1 MKKLNSLLLSPK
13 EDFEILGR
21 YHEVF
26 LEFLPIPIFLLN
38 NCGQI
43 VLMNKKFEQ
52 LSGYYS
58 SELLNKNL
66 NYLFVEENKC
76 DQLLLAALTDNQ
88 NAQKKLK
95 LKNRNGKTIST
106 VCCAIAEKNFAGQPI
121 GFFLY
126 INPTNKDLVNY
137 QLSDQKAEEMKNIK
151 EILTNM
157 LEDGEKDRKKI
168 QAEEIKTRTILLS
181 LNDGLIVLN
190 KNDQV
195 VLLNP
200 NAEII
205 LRIKEK
211 DVLNKNINQIQNCP
225 RLKRLLKKLKEFKN
239 DKNKEF
245 VTQYPQTR
253 YYQIISNNAII
264 KNEKVNKIIT
274 IHDITREKE
283 IDRIKSEFISIAAHQ
298 LRTPLSAIKWS
309 ISIAM
314 DSKEV
319 QSNQETKEILLKG
332 YLSNERVINLI
343 NDMLNVSRIEEGR
356 FNYKYNKCHCSE
368 VIDVV
373 LNNLENQIKEKSLEI
388 VFKKPKKVPALNIDK
403 EKMIIALQNLLD
415 NAVKYTPYNGK
426 IEITLS
432 VAKDFIKLKILDNG
446 VGIPKDDQKKIFTK
460 FFRGANVMRMQT
472 DGSGLGLF
480 ITRNIIRGH
489 GGKLNFTSRE
499 GRGTEF
505 ILIIPIK

>member
-332 YLSNERVINLI
+332 YLSNEIVI
-343 NDMLNVSRIEEGR
+343 
-356 FNYKYNKCHCSE
+356 
-368 VIDVV
+368 
-373 LNNLENQIKEKSLEI
+373 
-388 VFKKPKKVPALNIDK
+388 KKPKKVPALNIDK

>member
-1 MKKLNSLLLSPK
+1 MAKQSRPFVVLL
-13 EDFEILGR
+13 
-21 YHEVF
+21 
-26 LEFLPIPIFLLN
+26 
-38 NCGQI
+38 
-43 VLMNKKFEQ
+43 
-52 LSGYYS
+52 
-58 SELLNKNL
+58 
-66 NYLFVEENKC
+66 
-76 DQLLLAALTDNQ
+76 
-88 NAQKKLK
+88 
-95 LKNRNGKTIST
+95 
-106 VCCAIAEKNFAGQPI
+106 
-121 GFFLY
+121 
-126 INPTNKDLVNY
+126 
-137 QLSDQKAEEMKNIK
+137 
-151 EILTNM
+151 
-157 LEDGEKDRKKI
+157 
-168 QAEEIKTRTILLS
+168 
-181 LNDGLIVLN
+181 LN

-388 VFKKPKKVPALNIDK
+388 VFKKPKYLYLCLTI
-403 EKMIIALQNLLD
+403 
-415 NAVKYTPYNGK
+415 
-426 IEITLS
+426 
-432 VAKDFIKLKILDNG
+432 
-446 VGIPKDDQKKIFTK
+446 QKKY
-460 FFRGANVMRMQT
+460 
-472 DGSGLGLF
+472 S
-480 ITRNIIRGH
+480 
-489 GGKLNFTSRE
+489 S
-499 GRGTEF
+499 
-505 ILIIPIK
+505 